1 MHSFDV
7 RAALRCA
14 TTFVLCGVISAVA
27 AAEDV
32 PARKTTFG
40 NYDQCVEMRIGDA
53 GVLLSPQAG
62 GRVLQ
67 FWFLG
72 SQSLY
77 LDEQELQ
84 WRRGAKPAAITAGRF
99 DYGPELVV
107 KPHPRIWSGDWTAE
121 IVGSFEVRMTSP
133 RDEAAGMQVVRTF
146 TLAPTDGD
154 PARTSA
160 ILRCKQ
166 TLKNIGEAPQDVCH
180 WGRSFSH
187 GEGIVLIPLGAEP
200 SRFPSKYAMYEDSAV
215 INVRN
220 VDPLIRERE
229 GFLEIL
235 GAPRK
240 PKLGF
245 DSYAGRLG
253 YLMPGNL
260 LLIKRFATDPNRVYN
275 EAAGLTLSVW
285 YPQGPRVE
293 LEPIGPRERLAAGA
307 EASFTE
313 EWQLAKFPFPK
324 SGEQVDLEAVRKLL
338 K

>member
-1 MHSFDV
+1 MRNPLATQLLFELSRPGRRGAQLPACDVPAPAVGELLPAESLAGAALPEPASRRFAAGTFSEAVMHSFDV

-166 TLKNIGEAPQDVCH
+166 TLKNIGEAP
-180 WGRSFSH
+180 
-187 GEGIVLIPLGAEP
+187 
-200 SRFPSKYAMYEDSAV
+200 
-215 INVRN
+215 
-220 VDPLIRERE
+220 
-229 GFLEIL
+229 
-235 GAPRK
+235 
-240 PKLGF
+240 
-245 DSYAGRLG
+245 
-253 YLMPGNL
+253 
-260 LLIKRFATDPNRVYN
+260 
-275 EAAGLTLSVW
+275 
-285 YPQGPRVE
+285 
-293 LEPIGPRERLAAGA
+293 
-307 EASFTE
+307 
-313 EWQLAKFPFPK
+313 
-324 SGEQVDLEAVRKLL
+324 
-338 K
+338 